1 MNQSFDV
8 LIWNDP
14 LEKMQ
19 EPNDPCG
26 MVNVSEEHADLS
38 EDEAWK
44 IYNNCKFYHKL
55 LMGYEAT
62 DQDGNMG
69 EDGEV
74 LAEESSEDFEE

>member
-8 LIWNDP
+8 LIWNDAP
-14 LEKMQ
+14 DKMLE
-19 EPNDPCG
+19 PDDPYG
-26 MVNVSEEHADLS
+26 MVNLTEEHADLS